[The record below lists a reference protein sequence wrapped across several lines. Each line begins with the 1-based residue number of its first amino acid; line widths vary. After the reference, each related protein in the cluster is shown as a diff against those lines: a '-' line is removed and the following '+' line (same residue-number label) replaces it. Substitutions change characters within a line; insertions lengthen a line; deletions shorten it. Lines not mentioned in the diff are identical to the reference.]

1 MILDPKAQL
10 INRLD
15 YVNATRDAR
24 GAAARE
30 ILEYPE
36 LMGPLLEIAMTE
48 GGVIGHRAC
57 WIIEFVCKEALLL
70 IEPHLPYWVSKLP
83 GLSDESAIRPMAK
96 LAEMLCEY
104 HEKAAQP
111 MATWTPELQEELIA
125 VCFDWLI
132 GPHKVASKAFSMRC
146 LYLLG
151 KEAGWVHRELR
162 ATLLQ
167 GYPTGSAGYKSRA
180 GHLLRKLEESP

>member
-24 GAAARE
+24 GKAARG
-30 ILEYPE
+30 ILENPA
-36 LMGPLLEIAMTE
+36 LFGPLLEIAMTE
-48 GGVIGHRAC
+48 AGVIGHRAC
-57 WIIEFVCKEALLL
+57 WIVEFVCKEQLLL
-70 IEPHLPYWVSKLP
+70 MEPHLDYWVSKLP
-83 GLSDESAIRPMAK
+83 DLSDESAIRPMAK

-104 HEKAAQP
+104 HEKTQQP
-111 MATWTPELQEELIA
+111 MPTWTLEFQEELIA

-132 GPHKVASKAFSMRC
+132 GPHKVAPKAFSMRC

-151 KEAGWVHRELR
+151 KPAGWVHEELR
-162 ATLLQ
+162 ATLLK
-167 GYPTGSAGYKSRA
+167 GYPSGSAGYKSRA
-180 GHLLRKLEESP
+180 GHLLKKLEKSA